1 MIDVRPYRGLGGGH
15 HGWLNTRH
23 HFSFADYQEDERENW
38 GSLCVWNDNE
48 IAPGSGFPTQPHAD
62 VDIITYIRQGAIT
75 HDDSLG
81 NRARM
86 EAGHVQVLS
95 AGSGIRR
102 SEYNL
107 DDVPAHLFQL
117 WLRPDRTGGSPKWS
131 VRPFPKAPEA
141 GHFVTL
147 ASGLRDDREAAPIR
161 SGARVLGLR
170 LAAGQRTQYWPDRQ
184 RYLYLVPARGRL
196 RVNGL
201 PAGERDGVAV
211 AGEELLELEAT
222 GDCEILLVD
231 TP

>member
-1 MIDVRPYRGLGGGH
+1 MIDIRPYRGLGGAH

-23 HFSFADYQEDERENW
+23 HFSFADYQEDERDSW

-48 IAPGSGFPTQPHAD
+48 IAPGGGFPTHPHAD
-62 VDIITYIRQGAIT
+62 VDVITYIRQGAIT

-86 EAGHVQVLS
+86 EAGSVQVLS

-107 DDVPAHLFQL
+107 DAVPAHVFQL
-117 WLRPDRTGGSPKWS
+117 WLRPDRTGGSPEWS
-131 VRPFPKAPEA
+131 VRRFPKARDA
-141 GHFVTL
+141 GQFVTL
-147 ASGLRDDREAAPIR
+147 ASGLRNDGGAAPIR
-161 SGARVLGLR
+161 SGARVLGLN
-170 LAAGQRTQYWPDRQ
+170 LAAGQRIQYRPDPQ

-211 AGEELLELEAT
+211 ADEERLDLEAA

-231 TP
+231 AP